1 MDIFFFKKIAMRFCL
16 LLVLNIFLF
25 FQISSK
31 ESQSKPNL
39 YANVKENDISLPLK
53 YDENEDGK
61 NILNLKISDINNKN
75 IINQIN
81 KGYKREFATNS
92 KNMSENYK
100 SFSSSS
106 NNEERYS
113 SLSFWAA
120 LLGSMVGFAGI
131 ITIFGSI
138 CICVKSESDRNTLP
152 PGELWTIFKA
162 VYFCKRK
169 Y

>member
-1 MDIFFFKKIAMRFCL
+1 MRFNL
-16 LLVLNIFLF
+16 LLVLNLFLF

-31 ESQSKPNL
+31 ESQSNANL

-61 NILNLKISDINNKN
+61 NILNLEISDINNKN

-81 KGYKREFATNS
+81 KEYKREFATNS
-92 KNMSENYK
+92 KNMSQNYK
-100 SFSSSS
+100 SFSLAT
-106 NNEERYS
+106 S
-113 SLSFWAA
+113 SLSFWVF
-120 LLGSMVGFAGI
+120 LLGSMVGFVGI
-131 ITIFGSI
+131 IIIFSSI

-162 VYFCKRK
+162 VYFCKR
-169 Y
+169 

>member
-1 MDIFFFKKIAMRFCL
+1 MRFNL
-16 LLVLNIFLF
+16 LLVLNLFLF

-31 ESQSKPNL
+31 ESQSNANL

-61 NILNLKISDINNKN
+61 NILNLEISDINNKN

-81 KGYKREFATNS
+81 KEYKREFATNS
-92 KNMSENYK
+92 KNMSQNYK
-100 SFSSSS
+100 SFSLST
-106 NNEERYS
+106 S
-113 SLSFWAA
+113 SLSFWVF
-120 LLGSMVGFAGI
+120 LLGSMVGFVGI
-131 ITIFGSI
+131 IIIFSSI

-162 VYFCKRK
+162 VYFCKRQ